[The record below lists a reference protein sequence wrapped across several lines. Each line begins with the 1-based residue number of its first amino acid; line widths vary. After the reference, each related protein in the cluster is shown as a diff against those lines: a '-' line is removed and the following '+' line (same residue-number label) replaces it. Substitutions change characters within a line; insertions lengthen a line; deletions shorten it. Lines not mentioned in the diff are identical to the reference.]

1 MAKRLSARRI
11 RKNRQ
16 YTYEDAADALGVTV
30 QTVRAWRAQGLSVLT
45 SSTPHI
51 IMGFALKNFIAN
63 RTARTRR
70 SLEEDEVFC
79 LGCKVPRKPFGMMA
93 DYVAINPER
102 GRLVTLC
109 ECCEGRCVRL
119 VSASAIARLSE
130 KMDIAMNGA
139 RDA

>member
-11 RKNRQ
+11 KKNRQ
-16 YTYEDAADALGVTV
+16 YTYEDAADALGVTA
-30 QTVRAWRAQGLSVLT
+30 QTVRAWREEGLIVLT
-45 SSTPHI
+45 SCIPHI
-51 IMGFALKNFIAN
+51 IMGFALKEFIVN
-63 RTARTRR
+63 RTANARQ

-79 LGCKVPRKPFGMMA
+79 MRCKAPRKPFGMMA
-93 DYVAINPER
+93 DYVAINANR

-119 VSASAIARLSE
+119 VSASAVARLST
-130 KMDIAMNGA
+130 KMDIAMNGG